1 MHCCRHRRSL
11 IPTPAPRPGAR
22 LRRGRS
28 KARAPVARKPC
39 PLAPAGE
46 APSSP
51 TVCSLLP
58 PGEGARRA
66 DEGTSARTC
75 RHWQGPGITIDQL
88 HGTAEYNQIS
98 GARSPRQPS
107 REPTWHKPS
116 QPSLLLHLHSAGN
129 QPQPSAHSHS
139 A

>member
-1 MHCCRHRRSL
+1 M
-11 IPTPAPRPGAR
+11 
-22 LRRGRS
+22 RRGRS
-28 KARAPVARKPC
+28 EARAPVARKPC

-46 APSSP
+46 GLAPF
-51 TVCSLLP
+51 SLLP

-75 RHWQGPGITIDQL
+75 RHWQGPGLTIDQV

-107 REPTWHKPS
+107 RQPTWHKPS
-116 QPSLLLHLHSAGN
+116 QPSLLLHPHSASS
-129 QPQPSAHSHS
+129 QLPAPQPSAHSHPE
-139 A
+139 